1 MHFDLET
8 VRRVLE
14 PDFGMGWNAVLALVP
29 LALAVLLFPPRWRR
43 GALWWLGVVV
53 FCLFLPNSAYTLTD
67 VLHLVHRIR
76 REPYIPVWSVALVLI
91 PQYVLFML
99 SGWQAH
105 VLSIMRATDY
115 VRELGHTRLVVPSE
129 LALNFLVALG
139 IYLGRFQRFNSW
151 DVVSRPEKLAF
162 TTIDDFTRR
171 YPWEL
176 ILATFGVLCV
186 LYYATKIV
194 DRALIAFGEERF

>member
-29 LALAVLLFPPRWRR
+29 LALAILLFPPRWRR
-43 GALWWLGVVV
+43 GVLWWLGVVV

-91 PQYVLFML
+91 PQYAVFML
-99 SGWQAH
+99 AGWQAH

-115 VRELGHTRLVVPSE
+115 LRALGRTRLVIPSE
-129 LALNFLVALG
+129 LTLNLLVALG

-151 DVVSRPEKLAF
+151 DVVGRPEKLAF

-186 LYYATKIV
+186 LYYATKII
-194 DRALIAFGEERF
+194 DRALIEYGQQRF